1 MADNDEFAMMQHE
14 QQLMIEY
21 MQIVRILEQM
31 INNVSTNTY
40 KAKLL
45 LNNYEET
52 AFLYFQ

>member
-1 MADNDEFAMMQHE
+1 MMQHE